1 MCLSLVHPHRRS
13 SPTATLI
20 CTCHP
25 LSNCAGAVELRNL
38 LSQHFQLDLP
48 ATFTFDH
55 PSLAAMAA
63 YLASRLSAASPAA
76 AAAGSSVFVEDRE
89 VDDTSGPE
97 RQLAEPAIQP
107 HLLQATE
114 VVAVSGRYPQPLLAA
129 QLDGS
134 YGSGGADSLWAGL
147 CHSADLQSVL
157 PLSRWDMDAWFAP
170 DQGTASPHSRGTMY
184 TRFGAC
190 CLDVHAFDAAAF
202 RLSATEA
209 QAVDPQVRWACL
221 NVHALLSRRDRLE
234 LHFGAY

>member
-1 MCLSLVHPHRRS
+1 MFALLCFVTGTPSQAQLTHCYRDLHVS
-13 SPTATLI
+13 SPA
-20 CTCHP
+20 P
-25 LSNCAGAVELRNL
+25 NCAGAVELRNL

-63 YLASRLSAASPAA
+63 YLASRLTAASPAAA
-76 AAAGSSVFVEDRE
+76 AAAGSSVFADYRE
-89 VDDTSGPE
+89 VEDTSGPA
-97 RQLAEPAIQP
+97 RQLAEPAAQP
-107 HLLQATE
+107 HVLQATE

-134 YGSGGADSLWAGL
+134 YSSSGAGSFWAGL
-147 CHSADLQSVL
+147 CRSADVQSVL

-209 QAVDPQVRWACL
+209 QAVDPQVRWAW
-221 NVHALLSRRDRLE
+221 
-234 LHFGAY
+234 